1 MVVDETKLNEFIGKV
16 VGDMG
21 GGIGALLAFIGD
33 RLGLYR
39 AMAGAGAMTS
49 EALAHKTGT
58 NPRMI
63 KEWLASQAA
72 GGYVTYDARTDTY
85 TLPEEQAMAL
95 AQEGGPA
102 FMQGGFQILVSLFK
116 DEQKITEAVKTGRGL
131 SWGDHEKC
139 LFEGTERFF
148 RPAYNE
154 NLVKNWIPALDGVE
168 AKLKRG
174 GAKMADVGCGHGAS
188 TILLAK
194 AYPNSR
200 FYGFDYHG
208 PSIEHARQQAEKE
221 GVADRVTFQV
231 ARSTD
236 FEGDDYDVVAFFDC
250 LHDMV
255 DPHGAAAHTYRA
267 LKKKDGTMLIVEPYA
282 GDRLEDNLHPLGRLF
297 YSASTTICV
306 PASLAQGGPGL
317 GAQAGE
323 KRIREVVEKGG
334 FTRFRLATK
343 TPVNAVYEA
352 RV

>member
-1 MVVDETKLNEFIGKV
+1 MVDEAKLNEFIGKV
-16 VGDMG
+16 VSDMG
-21 GGIGALLAFIGD
+21 GGMGALLAFVGD

-39 AMAGAGAMTS
+39 AMAGAGPITF
-49 EALAHKTGT
+49 EALAQKTGT
-58 NPRMI
+58 NPRMV

-72 GGYVTYDARTDTY
+72 GGYVAFDAKTGAY

-116 DEQKITEAVKTGRGL
+116 DEQKVIEAMRTGKGL

-148 RPAYNE
+148 RPSYNA
-154 NLVKNWIPALDGVE
+154 NLVGSWIPALDGVE
-168 AKLKRG
+168 AKLKN

-194 AYPNSR
+194 AYPNST
-200 FYGFDYHG
+200 FYGFDYHE
-208 PSIEHARQQAEKE
+208 PSIEHAKRQAEKE
-221 GVADRVTFQV
+221 GVAGRVKFQV
-231 ARSTD
+231 AKSTD
-236 FEGDDYDVVAFFDC
+236 FAGSDYYDIVAFFDC
-250 LHDMV
+250 LHDMA
-255 DPHGAAAHTYRA
+255 DPYGAAAHAHGA
-267 LKKKDGTMLIVEPYA
+267 LKKDGTMLIVEPYA
-282 GDRLEDNLHPLGRLF
+282 EEKLEDNLNPLGRMF

-323 KRIREVVEKGG
+323 KRMREVAEKGG
-334 FTRFRLATK
+334 FTRFRRAAR

-352 RV
+352 RP